1 MNLGV
6 FFEKLFSGLSLA
18 FSGAFWSGFPERL
31 GERLSAI
38 EPYSTVL
45 SLLFLTG
52 IVYCFFRIEQIVEE
66 TAHRDEGE
74 APPGGAAAAPSAA
87 VPPSA
92 SRMRFERV
100 LAHLHS
106 ERESDWRLAVLEAD
120 VLLDEMVTQMGYR
133 GDSLGEKLKAVEA
146 SDFTTLAKAWEAHA
160 IRNKIAHEGAAFALP
175 EREAKR
181 VVGLY
186 EEVFREF
193 RYI

>member
-1 MNLGV
+1 MDLGF
-6 FFEKLFSGLSLA
+6 FFEKLFSGFSLA
-18 FSGAFWSGFPERL
+18 FSGKFWGAFPERL
-31 GERLSAI
+31 GEWLAAI

-66 TAHRDEGE
+66 TAHHDEGE
-74 APPGGAAAAPSAA
+74 AHGAAASAAA

-92 SRMRFERV
+92 SRARFERV
-100 LAHLHS
+100 LTRLHS
-106 ERESDWRLAVLEAD
+106 EQESDWRLAVLEAD

-186 EEVFREF
+186 EEVFKEF
-193 RYI
+193 HFI